1 VASRLDATRRLGA
14 EETTTRRTRCRCCGS
29 YRWHRSG
36 PGDRRGGVTGLVRIA
51 IVVGALG
58 AFPLD
63 GHRDG
68 LLGAPSTART
78 AAARRGVARCG
89 AGTRASR
96 GVRTRKGSTWRQ
108 APALMAAA
116 RARSRTGSSSAATTA
131 VHTAATRANTGAS
144 VATPAAEAPDRS
156 TRRRDETIRMSR
168 RLPPWPGEEGSGQLN
183 GRPLW
188 PWSACSNGSTSPSTG
203 RRCWPPYG
211 RSTHHILRGSP
222 RRRRRGNGSISRTV
236 ELRTPRSAPI
246 RPPACRAATG
256 ERDPMIMG
264 WSRHSRRRVPAKRSA
279 IASTVRAG
287 AGAGVMGAAPGA
299 AG

>member
-1 VASRLDATRRLGA
+1 VSVLRELTGGTGSDRWSTRWR
-14 EETTTRRTRCRCCGS
+14 
-29 YRWHRSG
+29 HG
-36 PGDRRGGVTGLVRIA
+36 PGAYRHRRRRAGCSSRSMAIGTVAWRASQPGLQRRVEVWLAAVR
-51 IVVGALG
+51 
-58 AFPLD
+58 
-63 GHRDG
+63 
-68 LLGAPSTART
+68 
-78 AAARRGVARCG
+78 
-89 AGTRASR
+89 GTRASR

-116 RARSRTGSSSAATTA
+116 RARSRMGSSSAATTA
-131 VHTAATRANTGAS
+131 VHTAATRATNTRAS
-144 VATPAAEAPDRS
+144 AATPAAEAPDRS

-168 RLPPWPGEEGSGQLN
+168 RLSPWPGEQGSGQLN
-183 GRPLW
+183 GQPLW
-188 PWSACSNGSTSPSTG
+188 PWSACSNVSPSPSTG

-222 RRRRRGNGSISRTV
+222 RRRRRGNGSISGTV

-264 WSRHSRRRVPAKRSA
+264 WSRHSRSRVPAKRSA

-287 AGAGVMGAAPGA
+287 AGAGVMGAALGA